1 MLCTTTFSLIEAPHG
16 RAQARRFRAV
26 DVKALDVG
34 RTEARLLGVR
44 VLHRP
49 VGRQRLSIPSRAE
62 LPDLLTRP
70 AFAADVGTDSYVEVM
85 TLLDRYRSQPITQ
98 NDIDSGHIRFPA
110 ATRPLFPTVRT
121 ELTVE
126 LQGVPQQVRWDPRLD
141 ADVNRS
147 GVMIFGKERVRN
159 LVTVGDALDL
169 MVAGV
174 VYRLS
179 SPSVPGTTTTRHAGE
194 ADDHGFGTW
203 RVGPPPTKVAWS
215 DAIAEWTAAAV
226 PILQRVASN
235 YNGSI
240 TYEDLAERIQT
251 ETGIRTRVRLSNWIG
266 KVLGP
271 VQDETLTSGNPPL
284 SSLVIQKHTGG
295 VGAGYINHTHMEG
308 YSDDTERQR
317 AAAEDRLTCYR
328 AYCQD
333 LPEDAEPQMTELY
346 VCRHQPR
353 KRDSRPRAEVA
364 TCPRCHMALPAS
376 GVCECDG

>member
-1 MLCTTTFSLIEAPHG
+1 MLHPH
-16 RAQARRFRAV
+16 
-26 DVKALDVG
+26 DVL
-34 RTEARLLGVR
+34 
-44 VLHRP
+44 P
-49 VGRQRLSIPSRAE
+49 VGDGLSDGNGFQSRRGDAGLSCQIPSS
-62 LPDLLTRP
+62 RP
-70 AFAADVGTDSYVEVM
+70 ASAADVGTDSYVEIM
-85 TLLDRYRSQPITQ
+85 TPLDRYRTQPITQ

-126 LQGVPQQVRWDPRLD
+126 LYGVTRQVRWDPRLD
-141 ADVNRS
+141 TDVNRS
-147 GVMIFGKERVRN
+147 GVMIFGKERVRS
-159 LVTVGDALDL
+159 LFTVGDALDL
-169 MVAGV
+169 MFAGG

-179 SPSVPGTTTTRHAGE
+179 PPSAEGTTTAGPAE
-194 ADDHGFGTW
+194 EPDDHGFGTW
-203 RVGPPPTKVAWS
+203 RVGPPPTKVAWP
-215 DAIAEWTAAAV
+215 DAIAAWTAAAV
-226 PILQRVASN
+226 PILKRVASN

-251 ETGIRTRVRLSNWIG
+251 ETDIRTRVRLSNWIG

-271 VQDETLTSGNPPL
+271 VQDETLTSGSPPL

-308 YSDDTERQR
+308 FSDDTERQM

-333 LPEDAEPQMTELY
+333 LPEDAEPHMTELY
-346 VCRHQPR
+346 MRRHQPR
-353 KRDSRPRAEVA
+353 KRDSRPRAEVP

>member
-1 MLCTTTFSLIEAPHG
+1 M
-16 RAQARRFRAV
+16 
-26 DVKALDVG
+26 
-34 RTEARLLGVR
+34 
-44 VLHRP
+44 
-49 VGRQRLSIPSRAE
+49 
-62 LPDLLTRP
+62 PDLLTRP
-70 AFAADVGTDSYVEVM
+70 AFAADVGTYSYVEVM
-85 TLLDRYRSQPITQ
+85 TPLDRYRTQPITQ
-98 NDIDSGHIRFPA
+98 NDIDSGYIRFPV
-110 ATRPLFPTVRT
+110 ATRPLFPTDRT

-126 LQGVPQQVRWDPRLD
+126 LHGVPQQVRWDPRLD

-147 GVMIFGKERVRN
+147 GVMILGKERVRS
-159 LVTVGDALDL
+159 LLTVGDALDL
-169 MVAGV
+169 TVTGG

-179 SPSVPGTTTTRHAGE
+179 SPSVPGATTARHAGE

-284 SSLVIQKHTGG
+284 SSLVIQKRTGG

-328 AYCQD
+328 AYSQD

-346 VCRHQPR
+346 VRRHQPR
-353 KRDSRPRAEVA
+353 KRDSRTRAEVA